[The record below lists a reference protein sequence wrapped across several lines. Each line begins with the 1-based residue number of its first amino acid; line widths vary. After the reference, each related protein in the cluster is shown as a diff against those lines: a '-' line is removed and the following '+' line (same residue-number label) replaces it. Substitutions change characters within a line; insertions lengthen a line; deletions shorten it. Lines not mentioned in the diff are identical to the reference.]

1 VSAVSPQET
10 VERALSLSK
19 ADGCVVIADESSS
32 ANLRWA
38 GNTLTTNGV
47 TRSRSLTV
55 IATVDDAE
63 GTAAGVVSRSNVSA
77 DELEP
82 LVRAAEEAARRNGPA
97 EDAQPL
103 ITPTSSVSSEWDA
116 EPTETSISVFG
127 RFAAELGEAFGRARA
142 ADRRLYGFALHSM
155 TSTYLGSSTGL
166 RLRHDQPEGKLEL
179 NAKSP
184 DYQRSAWAGVATS
197 DFTDVDVT
205 ALDASLSTRLGWAAR
220 QVDLPAGRYETL
232 LPPSSVADLMI
243 YAYWSASGRDALEGR
258 TVFAAPG
265 GRTRIGEQLS
275 SEPLTLRSDPFAAGL
290 ECTPF
295 VVAHSSGGTT
305 SVFDNGLPL
314 RATDWIRDGRLE
326 ALVQTRWSASLA
338 GTPVTPGIDNLQLS
352 TASPGG
358 SLPEMIASTSRGLL
372 LTCLWY
378 IREVDPQTL
387 LLTGLTRDGVY
398 LVEAGEVVGA
408 VNNFRFNESPV
419 DLLARA
425 AEVGPSERTLPRE
438 WNDWFTRTSMPP
450 VRIPDFN
457 MSSVSAAQ

>member
-1 VSAVSPQET
+1 VSSPQET

-19 ADGCVVIADESSS
+19 ADGCVVLADESSS

-47 TRSRSLTV
+47 ARTRSLTV
-55 IATVDDAE
+55 IATVDGAE
-63 GTAAGVVSRSNVSA
+63 GTAAGVVSRSNVSTQ
-77 DELEP
+77 DLEP
-82 LVRAAEEAARRNGPA
+82 LVRAAEAAARQNAPA

-103 ITPTSSVSSEWDA
+103 VTPGPAGSDEWDA
-116 EPTETSISVFG
+116 EPAETSISVFTQ
-127 RFAAELGEAFGRARA
+127 FAGDLGEAFGRARA
-142 ADRRLYGFALHSM
+142 ADQRLYGFALHKM
-155 TSTYLGSSTGL
+155 TSTYLASATGL

-184 DYQRSAWAGVATS
+184 DYQRSAWTGVATP
-197 DFTDVDVT
+197 DFTDVDVA
-205 ALDASLSTRLGWAAR
+205 ALDASLATRLGWASR
-220 QVDLPAGRYETL
+220 RVDLPAGRYETL
-232 LPPSSVADLMI
+232 LPPSAVSDLMI
-243 YAYWSASGRDALEGR
+243 YLYWSASGRDAIEGR
-258 TVFAAPG
+258 TVFSAPG
-265 GRTRIGEQLS
+265 GRTRIGERLS
-275 SEPLTLRSDPFAAGL
+275 PALLTLRSDPFDPEL
-290 ECTPF
+290 TCPPF
-295 VVAHSSGGTT
+295 VVAHSSGSTS

-314 RATDWIRDGRLE
+314 RGTDWIRDGRLE
-326 ALVQTRWSASLA
+326 ALVQTRWSAALC

-352 TASPGG
+352 SATPGG
-358 SLPEMIASTSRGLL
+358 TLEEMIAATSRGLL

-398 LVEAGEVVGA
+398 LVDGGEVVGA

-450 VRIPDFN
+450 VRVPDFN